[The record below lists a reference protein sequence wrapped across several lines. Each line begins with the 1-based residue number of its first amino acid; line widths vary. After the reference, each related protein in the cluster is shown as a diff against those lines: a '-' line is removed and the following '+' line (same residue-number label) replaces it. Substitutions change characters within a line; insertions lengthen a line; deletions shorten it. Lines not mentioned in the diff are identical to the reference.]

1 MNHTLDPNLEP
12 PSGQPS
18 SQQSAE
24 SNTTN
29 DMEPSPHDQ
38 LHRLEVAK
46 AQVALTEAS
55 VKVQIAKERLE
66 EAKQDKLSSQMMNL
80 PHRTLPLKIYNDGVS
95 WVAVYV
101 CSEGEPLVG
110 RADTPQ
116 LALAD
121 FDHQW
126 LGLK

>member
-1 MNHTLDPNLEP
+1 MNHTLDHNLVP
-12 PSGQPS
+12 PFGPPS
-18 SQQSAE
+18 SQSSTE
-24 SNTTN
+24 PNTMN
-29 DMEPSPHDQ
+29 DSDSSRRDQ

-46 AQVALTEAS
+46 AQVELTEAS

-66 EAKQDKLSSQMMNL
+66 EAKQDKLSSQMLNL

-95 WVAVYV
+95 WVVVYV
-101 CSEGEPLVG
+101 CPEGEPLVG

-116 LALAD
+116 LALID